1 MIKRILVGLIAGV
14 ISGLFTAGGG
24 LIIVPA
30 LLYTL
35 KIEAKKARATSLFCI
50 LPMVLVTT
58 IFYGQSNFIRWDIGI
73 RCAIGGIIGGIIGAR
88 LLNYLPEKYLKVA
101 FTLFLIYA
109 GINMIVK

>member
-1 MIKRILVGLIAGV
+1 MIKRILVGLVAGV

-35 KIEAKKARATSLFCI
+35 KLEPKKARATSVFCI
-50 LPMVLVTT
+50 LPMVLVTA
-58 IFYGQSNFIRWDIGI
+58 IFYGTSNFIRWDIGI
-73 RCAIGGIIGGIIGAR
+73 RCAIGGIVGGIIGAR
-88 LLNYLPEKYLKVA
+88 LLNYLPEKYLKIA

-109 GINMIVK
+109 GINMIAK

>member
-1 MIKRILVGLIAGV
+1 MIKRILVGLIAGM

-35 KIEAKKARATSLFCI
+35 KLESKKARATSVFCI
-50 LPMVLVTT
+50 LPMVLVTA
-58 IFYGQSNFIRWDIGI
+58 IFYGQSNFIQWDIGI
-73 RCAIGGIIGGIIGAR
+73 KCAIGGIVGGIIGAR
-88 LLNYLPEKYLKVA
+88 LLNYLPEKYLKIA

-109 GINMIVK
+109 GINMLMK